1 VRLGLAR
8 KKLVN
13 LEDIADV
20 VDSPESDER
29 AQSVADHAVTLV
41 KDTKDSLP
49 VRHPENTC
57 LIAMTE
63 GRRSQQGIRLID
75 EVKKRAPG
83 ITTIVLDPAMTKAD
97 LDQVTEKASSCGQ
110 IIAAAYVSVNAYRG
124 NVALAGGYPDFLN
137 ALIAGKVPVLLAAL
151 GNPYLVRSFP
161 NVAAYLTTYSPTPT
175 SETALAKALF
185 GEIAITGHLPVTISG
200 VAKYGDGIQVP
211 AGAVVKGL

>member
-1 VRLGLAR
+1 
-8 KKLVN
+8 
-13 LEDIADV
+13 
-20 VDSPESDER
+20 
-29 AQSVADHAVTLV
+29 
-41 KDTKDSLP
+41 
-49 VRHPENTC
+49 
-57 LIAMTE
+57 LIALTE

-83 ITTIVLDPAMTKAD
+83 ITTTVLDPAMTKAD
-97 LDQVTEKASSCGQ
+97 LDQVAEKSSSCGQ
-110 IIAAAYVSVNAYRG
+110 IIAAAYASVNAYRG

-151 GNPYLVRSFP
+151 GNPYLLRSFP
-161 NVAAYLTTYSPTPT
+161 NVAAYVTTYSPTPT

-211 AGAVVKGL
+211 VSTVVKGL